1 MILEEILK
9 TVHICQSA
17 GDLQKDIKGL
27 EMDSRQIKP
36 EYLFVAVKG
45 TQTDGHTYIDKA
57 IASGATAIVCEDL
70 PENLLEQV
78 TYIQVPDSEE
88 AVGKLA
94 TTFYGDPTSKL
105 DLVGVTGTNGKPP
118 LLLYYIICSVTL
130 DIKWDLSLRY
140 VTISTE
146 WPSQPTIPLPTPLPS
161 TAYWDKWQTRDAN
174 MPSWK

>member
-78 TYIQVPDSEE
+78 TYIQDR
-88 AVGKLA
+88 K
-94 TTFYGDPTSKL
+94 
-105 DLVGVTGTNGKPP
+105 
-118 LLLYYIICSVTL
+118 SV
-130 DIKWDLSLRY
+130 
-140 VTISTE
+140 V
-146 WPSQPTIPLPTPLPS
+146 
-161 TAYWDKWQTRDAN
+161 
-174 MPSWK
+174 